1 MTRKTTLRLVA
12 VLLALEAAAAIL
24 LPGPMPRAA
33 RIPTAGTALVAAVA
47 LWHLARQKFSK

>member
-47 LWHLARQKFSK
+47 LWHLARQKFSQ